1 MKKTLISLVLCLAV
15 TGFVTIA
22 PAQQTHPTAQRT
34 QPPSDVRKQTTLG
47 KYATA
52 FEAYLTFR
60 TSGDKIYF
68 LDVRTPE
75 EYVYVGHAT
84 FAPNIPSMVWSGKF
98 NPATKEYELA
108 ENPAFENAVKSR
120 FKPEDTIM
128 VMSRSG
134 DRSAAAVNRLAK
146 VGFKNA
152 VNIIDGFEGDKVT
165 DQESYSKGKR
175 VKNGWKNANLPW
187 TYDLDPNLV
196 YAPAEK

>member
-1 MKKTLISLVLCLAV
+1 V
-15 TGFVTIA
+15 T
-22 PAQQTHPTAQRT
+22 
-34 QPPSDVRKQTTLG
+34 KQTTLG

-60 TSGDKIYF
+60 TGSKKVYF

-84 FAPNIPSMVWSGKF
+84 FAINIPFMLWSGKF
-98 NPATKEYELA
+98 DPVAKEYALA
-108 ENPAFENAVKSR
+108 ENPEFENAVKSR

-128 VMSRSG
+128 VMCRSG
-134 DRSAAAVNRLAK
+134 NRSAAAVNRLAK

-152 VNIIDGFEGDKVT
+152 VNVVDGFEGDTVT
-165 DQESYSKGKR
+165 DEDSYSKGKR

-187 TYDLDPNLV
+187 TYDLDPKLV
-196 YAPAEK
+196 YVPAGK